1 MPNDYSIETFDLSKH
16 YPKVKAVDR
25 LNLKI
30 RRGEIFGMLGPNGAG
45 KTTAISMLC
54 TILPPTSGTAAVNGF
69 DIVKEPAQVRKSI
82 GIVFQQPSVD
92 DLLTGRENLRMH
104 TLLFKMPREV
114 RKQRIAEALKLVDL
128 EKRADDLIRT
138 YSGGMRRRLELA
150 RGIMH
155 NPSVL
160 FLDEPTLG
168 LDPQTREHIWKYIQ
182 AMAKR
187 ENMTIMLTTHY
198 MEEAEL
204 LCDRVGII
212 DAGKIIALDTPD
224 ALKAQLGGDK
234 IIMRTK
240 NPKMAALK
248 KIQCVRTIHRKG
260 DVLQVVVKSGDCNL
274 KKILDKAG
282 DVKKVELKPT
292 TLNDVFLHHTGKEI
306 REEEGEGGFWQRV
319 MGERNK

>member
-1 MPNDYSIETFDLSKH
+1 MPNEYSIETFDLSKR
-16 YPKVKAVDR
+16 YGDIKAVDK

-30 RRGEIFGMLGPNGAG
+30 KKGEIFGLLGPNGAG
-45 KTTAISMLC
+45 KTTAITMLC
-54 TILPPTSGTAAVNGF
+54 TILPPTSGTATVNGF
-69 DIVKEPAQVRKSI
+69 DVIKEPAQVRKSI
-82 GIVFQQPSVD
+82 GIVFQAPSVD

-104 TLLFKMPREV
+104 TLLFKMPREI
-114 RKQRIAEALKLVDL
+114 RKKRIDEVLKLVDL
-128 EKRADDLIRT
+128 EKRADDLIKT

-150 RGIMH
+150 RGMMH

-168 LDPQTREHIWKYIQ
+168 LDPQTREHMWKYILKL
-182 AMAKR
+182 AKM

-212 DAGKIIALDTPD
+212 DAGKIIALDEPD

-234 IIMRTK
+234 IILRTR

-248 KIQCVRTIHRKG
+248 KIDCIKAVHRKG
-260 DVLQVVVKSGDCNL
+260 DVLQIVLKSGECNL
-274 KKILDKAG
+274 KKILLKAG
-282 DVKKVELKPT
+282 DVKNVELNPT
-292 TLNDVFLHHTGKEI
+292 TLNDVFLHFTGKQI
-306 REEEGEGGFWQRV
+306 REEGGEGGFWQRV
-319 MGERNK
+319 MGERSK